1 MDSKIKIKANNI
13 QNEKL
18 KSTETTEPATSCDS
32 QLFQVI
38 RKIKFRNIKI
48 GLFVI

>member
-1 MDSKIKIKANNI
+1 MQGNNDDFEIKIKANNI

-18 KSTETTEPATSCDS
+18 KSTETTEPATSCVS

-38 RKIKFRNIKI
+38 RKI
-48 GLFVI
+48 